1 MKWEI
6 LRIYE
11 SVGSRFYLSLQDLT
25 RHRKRTMF
33 TMWGINSLLQSG
45 FSVQL
50 NGYWLLPKYKYQC
63 YTLGIFYLVILVIT
77 RHHRWIALLIAF
89 SPQWTSIVSSDTMRI
104 SSQRGGFQVSAP
116 QLFQVL
122 CPKCVLLEQ
131 QGLTFMILEVTQ
143 ARSNSQHGFGCLLD
157 SPDQWHEGRFL
168 VPGTRA
174 FVRQSVALEGVFY
187 HFKLHNFI

>member
-1 MKWEI
+1 
-6 LRIYE
+6 
-11 SVGSRFYLSLQDLT
+11 
-25 RHRKRTMF
+25 
-33 TMWGINSLLQSG
+33 MWGINSLLQSG

-143 ARSNSQHGFGCLLD
+143 ARSNSQHGFGVFWTPQTNDTRGGFLYLELGLLSD
-157 SPDQWHEGRFL
+157 SLWLWKGCFI
-168 VPGTRA
+168 T
-174 FVRQSVALEGVFY
+174 SSCITS
-187 HFKLHNFI
+187 FKLYMSLYVYIYHTYVIWHVYVICAYV